1 MDVHGILRVPI
12 ARDAPDQAAKVLTH
26 YEDVMARRTIVKP
39 NFWRIRIKIGLIGA
53 AVSASAAAIGFSLS
67 GMNDALANVPLVLAA
82 AGTMF
87 ALGGLVL
94 AFLAWMFLMRQHE
107 G

>member
-1 MDVHGILRVPI
+1 MPT
-12 ARDAPDQAAKVLTH
+12 ARDAQDQAAKVLAH

-53 AVSASAAAIGFSLS
+53 AVGAAAAAIGFSLS
-67 GMNDALANVPLVLAA
+67 DMNQALADVPLIMAV
-82 AGTMF
+82 AGTMV

-94 AFLAWMFLMRQHE
+94 AFAAWMFLLRQYE